1 MEIKKN
7 RKDFMGLRLVGFS
20 PQFVVGE
27 ADYRAKL
34 YFSAILFCYF
44 QQIYAQGFPGLL
56 WQNQLRIILC

>member
-1 MEIKKN
+1 
-7 RKDFMGLRLVGFS
+7 MGLRLVGFS

-44 QQIYAQGFPGLL
+44 QQIYAQRFPGLL